1 VYKELKKLKSRKRRL
16 RRPKRG
22 EDGGNV
28 KWLVTFADLIT
39 LILVFFV
46 LLFSMSHIN
55 SGKFQKLVGSMDKTL
70 ASEKTKDVH
79 SKESQGEAQ
88 SKMNADDLL
97 AYIKGKL
104 KKNNLDD
111 KIAAKK
117 DSRGV
122 VLVLQE
128 QILFPTGEASLVP
141 ESRPFLNKIGEII
154 KELPNV
160 IRVEGHTDK
169 RPIRNSYYPSNWE
182 LSTAR
187 ASSVIQY
194 LSETYNINSSRFV
207 AIGYGDT
214 KPLKISNQEEEMK
227 KNRRVEIV
235 ISDLND

>member
-1 VYKELKKLKSRKRRL
+1 MRSRKHRL
-16 RRPKRG
+16 RRPKRR

-70 ASEKTKDVH
+70 ASESTKDVH
-79 SKESQGEAQ
+79 NKESQGEAQ
-88 SKMNADDLL
+88 SKMNSDELL

-128 QILFPTGEASLVP
+128 QILFPTGEARLVP

-160 IRVEGHTDK
+160 IHVEGHTDK

-187 ASSVIQY
+187 ASNVIQY
-194 LSETYNINSSRFV
+194 LSKTYNINSSRFV

>member
-97 AYIKGKL
+97 AYIKGFY
-104 KKNNLDD
+104 KNRSFSQQGKQVSFLNLD
-111 KIAAKK
+111 
-117 DSRGV
+117 
-122 VLVLQE
+122 
-128 QILFPTGEASLVP
+128 
-141 ESRPFLNKIGEII
+141 
-154 KELPNV
+154 
-160 IRVEGHTDK
+160 
-169 RPIRNSYYPSNWE
+169 
-182 LSTAR
+182 
-187 ASSVIQY
+187 
-194 LSETYNINSSRFV
+194 RF
-207 AIGYGDT
+207 
-214 KPLKISNQEEEMK
+214 
-227 KNRRVEIV
+227 
-235 ISDLND
+235 

>member
-1 VYKELKKLKSRKRRL
+1 MKSRKRRL

-79 SKESQGEAQ
+79 SQESQGEAQ
-88 SKMNADDLL
+88 SKMNSDDLL

-111 KIAAKK
+111 KIAANK

-194 LSETYNINSSRFV
+194 LSETYNINSGRFV

>member
-1 VYKELKKLKSRKRRL
+1 MKSRKRRL

-70 ASEKTKDVH
+70 ASEKMKDVH

-111 KIAAKK
+111 KIATKK

-122 VLVLQE
+122 ILVLQE